1 MTTFSA
7 SDFILESIHS
17 FRARLCFVLGGFL
30 LTVII
35 NAAPGLAA
43 QPSFLNVLPQ
53 QGIGP
58 VLFSKGLMEILKN
71 LESYVEAH
79 EIDQLERAHGVI
91 RSEERRVGKEC
102 RSRWSPYH

>member
-7 SDFILESIHS
+7 SDFILESIH
-17 FRARLCFVLGGFL
+17 FLRVRLCFVLCGFL

-53 QGIGP
+53 QGIGQ
-58 VLFSKGLMEILKN
+58 
-71 LESYVEAH
+71 YVE
-79 EIDQLERAHGVI
+79 EGRLGRKTGRGVY
-91 RSEERRVGKEC
+91 RSEEHTSELQSPCNIVC
-102 RSRWSPYH
+102 RLLLEIKNSYD